1 MPRNKNT
8 GNSTTPKPYASRG
21 SNTSKGGVLSKES
34 ASYIEKM
41 VGRETK
47 RKKKKEQKKT
57 EDGIVKRL
65 AKNGLIDKDKVG
77 SLLKKKSS
85 TKKKKKKKGSSSS
98 SSYSDSSSG
107 SDSDSDSSSE
117 SSSSSSDYK
126 KKKSTKKKKKKSSD
140 DKPSG
145 TAKSK
150 SQKKSKVQ
158 KLAIGLEAAQKG
170 MIEMATE
177 LRELRGLPAA
187 IQKTFDA
194 QISNAKGTDP
204 APEPLLTMSQWKEL
218 QETNKKERS
227 LPPTPIKPGLFTEVC
242 EKMRIVTPLQ
252 LLQDSPHQASTTTSV
267 STDRAGVLAA
277 VEQSLTNADNAT
289 KLSLSSGFTVPVEAE
304 RVLKHAALT
313 CATKYFEDDPKESI
327 AHLTALLQ
335 KFGINTSAKKSNT
348 MLAEMLRA
356 CVTRGI
362 NVSSEELG
370 I

>member
-8 GNSTTPKPYASRG
+8 GNSTTPKPYASQG

-77 SLLKKKSS
+77 SLLKKKPS
-85 TKKKKKKKGSSSS
+85 TKKKKNKKKKGSSSS
-98 SSYSDSSSG
+98 PSYSDSSSG

-126 KKKSTKKKKKKSSD
+126 KKKSKKKKSSD

-145 TAKSK
+145 AAKSK

-177 LRELRGLPAA
+177 LRELGGLPAA

-194 QISNAKGTDP
+194 QISNAKGADP

-227 LPPTPIKPGLFTEVC
+227 LPLTPIKPGLFTEVC

-277 VEQSLTNADNAT
+277 VEQSLTNADKAT

-362 NVSSEELG
+362 NISSEELG